1 MISVQNHG
9 KTKLLFALPL
19 VLALACG
26 VAACGKKDDAA
37 AVADAAPL
45 AAVPAPAGKAWSD
58 VVTTT
63 PEGGYLMGNP
73 NAPLKLIE
81 YGSLTCPHCAE
92 FSEKGL
98 PTLRDK
104 YVASGRVSLE
114 FRNFVRDKYDTTM
127 AMLTRCSSP
136 DAFFGLTE
144 QVYANQKDIFAGLD
158 GVAKDPS
165 VATLSEDKLFPVL
178 GARGG
183 LIDFFAAR
191 GVAKDQAAQ
200 CLANTKV
207 ATALADGVQKAT
219 DQYQITGT
227 PSFILN
233 GRNLDVATWDAL
245 EPILKRAGAR

>member
-1 MISVQNHG
+1 MTRARNRLA
-9 KTKLLFALPL
+9 LLLALPL
-19 VLALACG
+19 AFTLSLG
-26 VAACGKKDDAA
+26 LGACGKKDDAA
-37 AVADAAPL
+37 SVADAAPL
-45 AAVPAPAGKAWSD
+45 AAVAPPAGKAWAD
-58 VVTTT
+58 VVTQT

-98 PTLRDK
+98 PTLRDT

-136 DAFFGLTE
+136 DAFYGLTE
-144 QVYANQKDIFAGLD
+144 QVYANQKDIFAGLEAL
-158 GVAKDPS
+158 GKDPS
-165 VATLSEDKLFPVL
+165 IATLSEDKLFPVI

-183 LIDFFAAR
+183 LVDFFAAR
-191 GVAKDQAAQ
+191 GVAKDQALQ
-200 CLANTKV
+200 CLANTKT
-207 ATALADGVQKAT
+207 ATTLAEGVQKAT

-233 GRNLDVATWDAL
+233 GRNLDVATWEQL